1 MHEAVVRLI
10 SDLESLFARSNDREA
25 LAIAGHLLLMAF
37 IGRASVVDEKFLPSG
52 EVLPVLRE
60 ARTALAEI
68 KCEGPALNIRTDL
81 ERELERVISTLLGI
95 EGPRSG
101 G

>member
-1 MHEAVVRLI
+1 MHETVVRLI
-10 SDLESLFARSNDREA
+10 SDLESLFARNKDKEA
-25 LAIAGHLLLMAF
+25 LTIAGHQLLMAF
-37 IGRASVVDEKFLPSG
+37 IGRASVVGERFLPSE

-68 KCEGPALNIRTDL
+68 KCEGPALNIRTVL
-81 ERELERVISTLLGI
+81 ARELERVISTLLGI